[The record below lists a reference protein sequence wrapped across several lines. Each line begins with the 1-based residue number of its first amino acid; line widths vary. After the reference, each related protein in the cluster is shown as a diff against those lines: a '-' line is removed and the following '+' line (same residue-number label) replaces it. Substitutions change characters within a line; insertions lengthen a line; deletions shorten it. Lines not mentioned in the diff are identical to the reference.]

1 MHVQKAFSLIEY
13 SKASSFSKVTDPS
26 VRNCTFEYLSIM
38 SLFALPTELLIMIF
52 ERVGADEFRARLEL
66 LAVYKSCSGSHGGEL
81 RFLLENY

>member
-1 MHVQKAFSLIEY
+1 
-13 SKASSFSKVTDPS
+13 
-26 VRNCTFEYLSIM
+26 M